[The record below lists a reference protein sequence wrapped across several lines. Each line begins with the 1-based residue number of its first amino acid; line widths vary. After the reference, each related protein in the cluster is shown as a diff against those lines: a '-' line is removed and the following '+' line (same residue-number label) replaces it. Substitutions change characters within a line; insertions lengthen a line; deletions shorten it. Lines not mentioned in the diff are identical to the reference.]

1 MKKFFEILN
10 LNQGSLLLSVLL
22 GTMGSTWLHHL
33 YHYLPA
39 FCMKPTLDL
48 CPTHPAILQ
57 NTCLNISSFFPSLL
71 NWKAQSWTSY
81 SSVVSSAWIED
92 DDNFIGFALTTF
104 LVSSGISFIILTERA
119 PLGCIEPGAHH
130 HPSGRT
136 PTPALLSQP
145 VLTHGIVLPRVLYF
159 GFLLAALQDIS
170 VPLSCSLEACWSL

>member
-1 MKKFFEILN
+1 
-10 LNQGSLLLSVLL
+10 
-22 GTMGSTWLHHL
+22 MGSTRLHHL

-48 CPTHPAILQ
+48 RPTHPTILQ

-81 SSVVSSAWIED
+81 SSVVSSAFIED

-104 LVSSGISFIILTERA
+104 LVSPGISFIILTERA
-119 PLGCIEPGAHH
+119 PLGCTEPGAHH

-145 VLTHGIVLPRVLYF
+145 VLTHGIVLPRTWISPCCTSGHFCSPVLQF
-159 GFLLAALQDIS
+159 RGLLELIGSHWSEALPLAIS
-170 VPLSCSLEACWSL
+170 DTPRI